1 MRRNFYAFD
10 SYNFTV
16 DMGRGESSPG
26 TVGLAVQQGRSAAC
40 THPAWG
46 SGLQSSPGDQGFVCC
61 PHSGYSVLM
70 KWPILTVAVCAWVV
84 PACGTC
90 SCLLSS
96 LIYFVVLDVQ
106 LDQNGAIALI
116 RCIYLEI
123 THFTLLPTEVMAFD
137 MPWLVSY
144 IFSECCPRHTYNYR
158 EAAPWV
164 LYACTLCSFA

>member
-1 MRRNFYAFD
+1 MTHNITIYGKYCKVLNCVINALNRYSVRGNFYAFD

-70 KWPILTVAVCAWVV
+70 K
-84 PACGTC
+84 
-90 SCLLSS
+90 
-96 LIYFVVLDVQ
+96 
-106 LDQNGAIALI
+106 
-116 RCIYLEI
+116 
-123 THFTLLPTEVMAFD
+123 
-137 MPWLVSY
+137 
-144 IFSECCPRHTYNYR
+144 
-158 EAAPWV
+158 
-164 LYACTLCSFA
+164 